1 MPTVAPPRAPLR
13 APGERSIFAGMA
25 DLDCVLLAAGASVRM
40 GRWKPLLPWRGATV
54 VEASAAAALSACSRV
69 LLVVGHRGDE
79 LAGLF
84 SGRPRLEVVPNAG
97 YLAGLFSSIR
107 AGVERVRSPRFFI
120 ALADMPLVRPELY
133 LALLDEPEAEA
144 VRPVYRGTPGH
155 PVLLSARIIPLIREE
170 SEDSTM
176 RNVLA
181 RVGCRDVPVD
191 EPGAVLDLDE
201 PADYDRL
208 SRL

>member
-1 MPTVAPPRAPLR
+1 VA
-13 APGERSIFAGMA
+13 
-25 DLDCVLLAAGASVRM
+25 DVDCLLLAAGASVRM

-54 VEASAAAALSACSRV
+54 VEASVAAALGACSRV

-79 LAGLF
+79 LGRLFAG
-84 SGRPRLEVVPNAG
+84 RERVEVVPNAG

-107 AGVERVRSPRFFI
+107 TGVERVRSSRFFI

-133 LALLDEPEAEA
+133 LALLGAPEADA

-155 PVLLSARIIPLIREE
+155 PVLLSARVIPLIRAE

-181 RVGCRDVPVD
+181 RVECRDVPVD
-191 EPGAVLDLDE
+191 ESGAVLDLDE

-208 SRL
+208 SRP